1 MGRGVSEYLNDSVM
15 NVGWMGTQFLSPSW
29 IGSKSGH
36 ETAGSSAVNKPLNQ
50 GQKGFL
56 ASRMGA
62 KFAHRTVLLDEV
74 VDAIGPAPGDVI
86 VDCTLGGGGHSERLL
101 ERLGPTGRLI
111 AIDRDPQALKAAR
124 ERLADFGDR
133 FVAVEGCFSDIRTH
147 LDALGLKRIDGLVAD
162 LGVSSHQLDTAERG
176 FSFRRSGPV
185 DMRMG
190 NDSGESAADF
200 IARVDLDELAVVLGK
215 YGDVP
220 RPYRVARAIL
230 ASQPYADT
238 TELADVIAQAMPKK
252 KHSKTHPATRAFQ
265 AIRIAVNDE
274 LGELEQL
281 LAGMPEVLAPGARVA
296 IISFH
301 SLEDRMVK
309 RQFFS
314 WAGVGGEKDAYGN
327 LIAPPLAFLPK
338 RKAIQSSD
346 DNARARSARLRVLR
360 WL

>member
-1 MGRGVSEYLNDSVM
+1 MGDTFV
-15 NVGWMGTQFLSPSW
+15 
-29 IGSKSGH
+29 
-36 ETAGSSAVNKPLNQ
+36 
-50 GQKGFL
+50 
-56 ASRMGA
+56 
-62 KFAHRTVLLDEV
+62 HRTVLLNEV
-74 VDAIGPAPGDVI
+74 VDALEPSSDAVI
-86 VDCTLGGGGHSERLL
+86 VDCTLGGGGHSERIL
-101 ERLGPTGRLI
+101 ERLGPNGRLI
-111 AIDRDPQALKAAR
+111 AIDRDPQALRAAQK
-124 ERLADFGDR
+124 RLESFGER
-133 FVAVEGCFSDIRTH
+133 FVPVRGCFSDVRSH
-147 LDALGLKRIDGLVAD
+147 LDGLGVQKVDGLVAD

-176 FSFRRSGPV
+176 FSFRCTGPV
-185 DMRMG
+185 DMRMSL
-190 NDSGESAADF
+190 NSGESAADYL
-200 IARVDLDELAVVLGK
+200 ARVDLDELAVTLGK

-230 ASQPYADT
+230 ASQPYVDT
-238 TELADVIAQAMPKK
+238 TELADVIAQAMPK

-274 LGELEQL
+274 LGELERL
-281 LAGMPEVLAPGARVA
+281 LGAIPDVLAPEARLA

-314 WAGVGGEKDAYGN
+314 WAGVGGEKDAYGD
-327 LIAPPLAFLPK
+327 LITPPLAVLPK